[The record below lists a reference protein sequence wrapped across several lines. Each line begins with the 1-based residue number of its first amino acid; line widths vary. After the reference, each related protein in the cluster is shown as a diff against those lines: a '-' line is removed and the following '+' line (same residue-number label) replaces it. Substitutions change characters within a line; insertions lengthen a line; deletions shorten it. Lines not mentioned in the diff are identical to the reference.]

1 MSETVDSLLAILG
14 SHEPWVALTGA
25 GISSASGIPTYRD
38 HKGIWLGNQPI
49 QHDEFISDPLKRQ
62 RYWSRSA
69 LGWPRVGAAQPNQ
82 SHTALVKLEQTGLL
96 SGVITQNV
104 DRLHQRAG
112 LQRVIDL
119 HGRLDRVKCLD
130 CGHITSREGIQRWI
144 ETHNALPNTSSLTLR
159 PDGDAD
165 LPADYVD
172 DFNVPHCEV
181 CGGVVMP
188 EVVFFGGTVPR
199 PIVDECYEMI
209 DVSQGMLVVGS
220 SLSVYSGL
228 RFCRYAVDQGK
239 PLIILNQGQ
248 TRADDICTHK
258 FSEEPFALMAECADL
273 FITNFTNKQEPCH
286 G

>member
-1 MSETVDSLLAILG
+1 MAILG
-14 SHEPWVALTGA
+14 SRRPWVALTGA

-38 HKGIWLGNQPI
+38 HKGTWLGSQPI
-49 QHDEFISDPLKRQ
+49 QHDEFISDPSKRQ

-69 LGWPRVGAAQPNQ
+69 LGWPRVGTAQPNE
-82 SHTALVKLEQTGLL
+82 SHTALVKLEQAGLL
-96 SGVITQNV
+96 TEVITQNV

-112 LQRVIDL
+112 SQRVIDL

-130 CGHITSREGIQRWI
+130 CSHVTSRDAIQGWI
-144 ETHNALPNTSSLTLR
+144 KTHNELPDTSSLTLR

-165 LPADYVD
+165 LPAHYVS
-172 DFNVPHCEV
+172 DFHVPPCPK
-181 CGGVVMP
+181 CGGIVMP
-188 EVVFFGGTVPR
+188 EVVFFGGTVPGR
-199 PIVDECYEMI
+199 VVDKCYQMI
-209 DVSQGMLVVGS
+209 DAAEGMLVVGS

-239 PLIILNQGQ
+239 PLVILNQGQ

-258 FSEEPFALMAECADL
+258 FSRSPFTLMAQCADYLL
-273 FITNFTNKQEPCH
+273 FDKQEPLH

>member
-1 MSETVDSLLAILG
+1 MSESVDSLLTILE
-14 SHEPWVALTGA
+14 SRRPWVALTGA

-38 HKGIWLGNQPI
+38 HKGTWLGSQPI
-49 QHDEFISDPLKRQ
+49 QHDEFISDSSKRQ

-69 LGWPRVGAAQPNQ
+69 LGWPRVSAAQPNE
-82 SHTALVKLEQTGLL
+82 SHTALVKLEQAGLL
-96 SGVITQNV
+96 AGVITQNV

-112 LQRVIDL
+112 SQRVIDL

-130 CGHITSREGIQRWI
+130 CSYVTSREAIQNWI
-144 ETHNALPNTSSLTLR
+144 NNHNALPDTSSLTLR

-165 LPADYVD
+165 LPAHYVS
-172 DFNVPHCEV
+172 DFHVPHCRA

-188 EVVFFGGTVPR
+188 EVVFFGGTVPG
-199 PIVDECYEMI
+199 PVVDECYQMI
-209 DVSQGMLVVGS
+209 DASEGMLVIGS

-228 RFCRYAVDQGK
+228 RFCRYAVDQGR

-248 TRADDICTHK
+248 TRADNFCTRK
-258 FSEEPFALMAECADL
+258 FSDTPFALMAQCADAFL
-273 FITNFTNKQEPCH
+273 KNEQEPCH

>member
-1 MSETVDSLLAILG
+1 MSETVDSLSAILE
-14 SHEPWVALTGA
+14 SHAPWVALTGA

-38 HKGIWLGNQPI
+38 HKGTWLGSQPI
-49 QHDEFISDPLKRQ
+49 QHDEFISEPSKRQ

-69 LGWPRVGAAQPNQ
+69 LGWPRVGAAQPND
-82 SHTALVKLEQTGLL
+82 SHTALVKLEQAGLL
-96 SGVITQNV
+96 TGVITQNV

-112 LQRVIDL
+112 SQRVIDL
-119 HGRLDRVKCLD
+119 HGRLDQVKCLD
-130 CGHITSREGIQRWI
+130 CGHVTTREAIQNWI
-144 ETHNALPNTSSLTLR
+144 ETHNTLPNTSALKLR

-165 LPADYVD
+165 LPDHYVS
-172 DFNVPHCEV
+172 DFCVPRCEQ

-199 PIVDECYEMI
+199 PTVDECYQMI
-209 DVSQGMLVVGS
+209 DASKGMLVIGS

-228 RFCRYAVDQGK
+228 RFCRYAVDQEK

-248 TRADDICTHK
+248 TRADDLCARK
-258 FSEEPFALMAECADL
+258 FSDSPFTLMAQCADAFL
-273 FITNFTNKQEPCH
+273 KNEQEACH

>member
-1 MSETVDSLLAILG
+1 MSESVDSLVAILG
-14 SHEPWVALTGA
+14 AHRPWVALTGA

-38 HKGIWLGNQPI
+38 HNGTWLGSQPI
-49 QHDEFISDPLKRQ
+49 QHDEFISDASKRQ

-69 LGWPRVGAAQPNQ
+69 LGWPRVGGAQPNE
-82 SHTALVKLEQTGLL
+82 SHAALVKLEHAGLL
-96 SGVITQNV
+96 TGVITQNV

-112 LQRVIDL
+112 SQSVVDL

-130 CGHITSREGIQRWI
+130 CGQVTSREAIQSWI
-144 ETHNALPNTSSLTLR
+144 ETHNELPNTASLTLR

-165 LPADYVD
+165 LPDHYVT
-172 DFNVPHCEV
+172 DFKVPQCKK
-181 CGGVVMP
+181 CRGVVMP
-188 EVVFFGGTVPR
+188 EVVFFGGTVPG
-199 PIVDECYEMI
+199 PVVDECYQMI
-209 DVSQGMLVVGS
+209 DAAEGMLVVGS

-248 TRADDICTHK
+248 TRADDLCTRK
-258 FSEEPFALMAECADL
+258 FSDTPFALMAECAQAL
-273 FITNFTNKQEPCH
+273 LTKEQELCH

>member
-1 MSETVDSLLAILG
+1 MTESVDSLLAILG
-14 SHEPWVALTGA
+14 AHRPWVALTGA

-38 HKGIWLGNQPI
+38 HKGTWLGSQPI
-49 QHDEFISDPLKRQ
+49 QHDEFISDPSKRE

-69 LGWPRVGAAQPNQ
+69 LGWPRVGGAQPNE
-82 SHTALVKLEQTGLL
+82 SHAALVKLEQAGLL
-96 SGVITQNV
+96 TGVITQNV

-112 LQRVIDL
+112 SQSVVDL

-130 CGHITSREGIQRWI
+130 CGQITSREAIQSWI
-144 ETHNALPNTSSLTLR
+144 KTHNELPNTGSLTLR

-165 LPADYVD
+165 LPDHYVT
-172 DFNVPHCEV
+172 DFKVPQCKK

-188 EVVFFGGTVPR
+188 EVVFFGGTVPG
-199 PIVDECYEMI
+199 PVVDECYQMI
-209 DVSQGMLVVGS
+209 DAAEGMLVVGS

-248 TRADDICTHK
+248 TRADDLCTRK
-258 FSEEPFALMAECADL
+258 FSDTPFALMAECADAFL
-273 FITNFTNKQEPCH
+273 TKEQELCH

>member
-1 MSETVDSLLAILG
+1 MSETVDSLSAILE
-14 SHEPWVALTGA
+14 SHAPWVALTGA

-38 HKGIWLGNQPI
+38 HTGTWLGSQPI
-49 QHDEFISDPLKRQ
+49 QHDEFISEPVERQ

-69 LGWPRVGAAQPNQ
+69 LGWPRVGAAQPNA
-82 SHTALVKLEQTGLL
+82 SHTALVKLEKAGRLI
-96 SGVITQNV
+96 GVITQNV

-112 LQRVIDL
+112 SQRVIDL
-119 HGRLDRVKCLD
+119 HGRLDQVKCLD
-130 CGHITSREGIQRWI
+130 CGHITTREAIQNWI
-144 ETHNALPNTSSLTLR
+144 EAHNALPNTSALKLR

-165 LPADYVD
+165 LPGHYVS
-172 DFNVPHCEV
+172 DFRIPQCPQ

-199 PIVDECYEMI
+199 PIVDECYQMI
-209 DVSQGMLVVGS
+209 DASEGMLVIGS

-228 RFCRYAVDQGK
+228 RFCRYAVDQGR

-248 TRADDICTHK
+248 TRADDFCTCK
-258 FSEEPFALMAECADL
+258 FSDTPFALLAQCADAFL
-273 FITNFTNKQEPCH
+273 KNEQEPCH

>member
-1 MSETVDSLLAILG
+1 MAILG
-14 SHEPWVALTGA
+14 SRRPWVALTGA

-38 HKGIWLGNQPI
+38 HKGTWLGSQPI
-49 QHDEFISDPLKRQ
+49 QHDEFISDPSKRQ

-69 LGWPRVGAAQPNQ
+69 LGWPRVGTAQPNE
-82 SHTALVKLEQTGLL
+82 SHTALVKLEQAGLL
-96 SGVITQNV
+96 TEVITQNV

-112 LQRVIDL
+112 SQRVIDL

-130 CGHITSREGIQRWI
+130 CSHVTSRDAIQGWI
-144 ETHNALPNTSSLTLR
+144 KTHNELPDTSSLTLR

-165 LPADYVD
+165 LPAHYVS
-172 DFNVPHCEV
+172 DFHVPPCPK
-181 CGGVVMP
+181 CGGIVMP
-188 EVVFFGGTVPR
+188 EVVFFGGTVPGR
-199 PIVDECYEMI
+199 VVDKCYQMI
-209 DVSQGMLVVGS
+209 DAAEGMLVVGS

-239 PLIILNQGQ
+239 PLVILNQGQ

-258 FSEEPFALMAECADL
+258 FSRSPFTLMAQCADYLL
-273 FITNFTNKQEPCH
+273 FNKQEPLH

>member
-38 HKGIWLGNQPI
+38 HKGIWLGSQPI
-49 QHDEFISDPLKRQ
+49 QHDEFVSDPSKRQ

-82 SHTALVKLEQTGLL
+82 SHTALVKLEQAGLL

>member
-1 MSETVDSLLAILG
+1 MSESVDSLLTILESRG
-14 SHEPWVALTGA
+14 RWVALTGA

-38 HKGIWLGNQPI
+38 HKGTWLGSQPI
-49 QHDEFISDPLKRQ
+49 QHDEFISDSSKRQ

-69 LGWPRVGAAQPNQ
+69 LGWPRVSAAQPNE
-82 SHTALVKLEQTGLL
+82 SHAALVKLEQAGLL
-96 SGVITQNV
+96 AGVITQNV

-112 LQRVIDL
+112 SQRVIDL

-130 CGHITSREGIQRWI
+130 CSYVTSREAIQNWI
-144 ETHNALPNTSSLTLR
+144 NSHNTLPNTSSLTLR

-165 LPADYVD
+165 LPAHYVS
-172 DFNVPHCEV
+172 DFHVPHCRA

-199 PIVDECYEMI
+199 PVVDECYQMI
-209 DVSQGMLVVGS
+209 DAAEGMLVVGS

-228 RFCRYAVDQGK
+228 RFCRYAVNQEK

-248 TRADDICTHK
+248 TRADDLCTHK
-258 FSEEPFALMAECADL
+258 FSHSPFTLMAQCADHFL
-273 FITNFTNKQEPCH
+273 SQEQETLH

>member
-1 MSETVDSLLAILG
+1 MSESVDSLLTILE
-14 SHEPWVALTGA
+14 SRRPWVAAGA

-38 HKGIWLGNQPI
+38 HKGTWLGSQPI
-49 QHDEFISDPLKRQ
+49 QHDEFISDSSKG
-62 RYWSRSA
+62 SA
-69 LGWPRVGAAQPNQ
+69 TGVDPLGWPRVSAAQPNE
-82 SHTALVKLEQTGLL
+82 SHTALVKLEQAGLL
-96 SGVITQNV
+96 AGVITQNV

-112 LQRVIDL
+112 SQRVIDL

-130 CGHITSREGIQRWI
+130 CSYVTSREAIQNWI
-144 ETHNALPNTSSLTLR
+144 NNHNALPDTSSLTLR

-165 LPADYVD
+165 LPAHYVS
-172 DFNVPHCEV
+172 DFHVPHCRA

-188 EVVFFGGTVPR
+188 EVVFFGGTVPG
-199 PIVDECYEMI
+199 PVVDECYQMI
-209 DVSQGMLVVGS
+209 DASEGMLVIGS

-248 TRADDICTHK
+248 TRADDLCTHK
-258 FSEEPFALMAECADL
+258 FSSSPFTVMAQCADYFL
-273 FITNFTNKQEPCH
+273 FNKQEPLH

>member
-1 MSETVDSLLAILG
+1 MSESVDSLVAILG
-14 SHEPWVALTGA
+14 AHRPWVALTGA

-38 HKGIWLGNQPI
+38 HKGTWLGSQPI
-49 QHDEFISDPLKRQ
+49 QHDEFISDSSKRQ

-69 LGWPRVGAAQPNQ
+69 LGWPRVGGAQPNE
-82 SHTALVKLEQTGLL
+82 SHAALVKLEHAGLL
-96 SGVITQNV
+96 TGVITQNV

-112 LQRVIDL
+112 SQSVVDL

-130 CGHITSREGIQRWI
+130 CGQVTSREAIQSWI
-144 ETHNALPNTSSLTLR
+144 EIHNELPNAASLTIR

-165 LPADYVD
+165 LPDHYVT
-172 DFNVPHCEV
+172 DFKVPQCKK
-181 CGGVVMP
+181 CRGVVMP
-188 EVVFFGGTVPR
+188 EVVFFGGTVPG
-199 PIVDECYEMI
+199 PVVDECYQMI
-209 DVSQGMLVVGS
+209 DAAEGMLVVGS

-248 TRADDICTHK
+248 TRADDLCTRK
-258 FSEEPFALMAECADL
+258 FSDTPFALMAECADAFL
-273 FITNFTNKQEPCH
+273 TKEQELCH

>member
-1 MSETVDSLLAILG
+1 MSESVDSLVAILG
-14 SHEPWVALTGA
+14 AHRPWVALTGA

-38 HKGIWLGNQPI
+38 HKGTWLGSQPI
-49 QHDEFISDPLKRQ
+49 QHDEFISDPSKRQ

-69 LGWPRVGAAQPNQ
+69 LGWPRVGGAQPNE
-82 SHTALVKLEQTGLL
+82 SHAALVKLEHAGLL
-96 SGVITQNV
+96 TGVITQNV

-112 LQRVIDL
+112 SQSVVDL

-130 CGHITSREGIQRWI
+130 CGQVTSREAIQSWI
-144 ETHNALPNTSSLTLR
+144 ETHNKLPNTASLTLR

-165 LPADYVD
+165 LPDQYVT
-172 DFNVPHCEV
+172 DFKVPQCKK
-181 CGGVVMP
+181 CRGVVMP
-188 EVVFFGGTVPR
+188 EVVFFGGTVPG
-199 PIVDECYEMI
+199 PVVDECYQMI
-209 DVSQGMLVVGS
+209 DAAEGMLVVGS

-248 TRADDICTHK
+248 TRADDLCTRK
-258 FSEEPFALMAECADL
+258 FSDTPFALMAQCADAFL
-273 FITNFTNKQEPCH
+273 TKEKELCH

>member
-1 MSETVDSLLAILG
+1 MSETVDSLSAILE
-14 SHEPWVALTGA
+14 SHAPWVALTGA

-38 HKGIWLGNQPI
+38 HTGTWLGSQPI
-49 QHDEFISDPLKRQ
+49 QHDEFISEPVKRQ

-69 LGWPRVGAAQPNQ
+69 LGWPRVGTAQPNA
-82 SHTALVKLEQTGLL
+82 SHTALVKLEQAGLL
-96 SGVITQNV
+96 TGVITQNV

-112 LQRVIDL
+112 SQRVIDL
-119 HGRLDRVKCLD
+119 HGRLDQVKCLD
-130 CGHITSREGIQRWI
+130 CGHITTREAIQNWI
-144 ETHNALPNTSSLTLR
+144 EAHNALPNTSTLKLR

-165 LPADYVD
+165 LPGHYVT
-172 DFNVPHCEV
+172 DFRIPECQQ

-199 PIVDECYEMI
+199 PIVDECYQMI
-209 DVSQGMLVVGS
+209 DASEGMLVIGS

-228 RFCRYAVDQGK
+228 RFCRYAVDQGR

-248 TRADDICTHK
+248 TRADDFCTCK
-258 FSEEPFALMAECADL
+258 FSDTPFALLAQCADAFL
-273 FITNFTNKQEPCH
+273 KNEQEPCH